1 MENEIYD
8 NWVEISNQ
16 LNLIKQRLDALENP
30 VSE

>member
-16 LNLIKQRLDALENP
+16 INLIKQRLDALENP
-30 VSE
+30 EEE